1 MHVQHGFAA
10 VTNFKARILILGIGI
25 RMAVTARL
33 DDQPGALGPCSSPVA
48 ILWRSLLALALACA
62 APAGATDLVLQ
73 HGHIWTGNPRMP
85 WAESIAISGGRIEAV
100 GSERSM
106 GRSARAAREVVDLH
120 GRTVIPGIVDSHL
133 HMLFGAYALHGL
145 NLSTPQASI
154 TADKPDALVAQLRA
168 YAAAHPADAVIFAR
182 ADFSATPPSTP
193 DRALLDRAVPDRPL
207 VVHNTTEHSL
217 WVNTAALRLAGIT
230 DYPAPEPQEER
241 GIIRDASGH
250 PSGVLLEA
258 AMELVERAVV
268 AHVPEAERLDMLEAG
283 ARYLNRFG
291 ITTVVN
297 ATGDLGEMRLYA
309 ALRDRGTLTV
319 RTRTAYGAVA
329 VAHRLSPQFL
339 TDIESA
345 RAKYHD
351 DWVSANLV
359 KFFADGFS
367 GLVPPLVYE
376 SHAYA
381 DIVAELDRRGF
392 QVMTHAARN
401 DSVHMI
407 LDTYQRVSA
416 TNGPRDRRL
425 RLEHADLTDAADLP
439 RFAELGVTVVM
450 QPSFC
455 CAQTGLNYD
464 AAHMLATDRW
474 HSFLAQGTALAFA
487 SDWPCTFPPD
497 PLLGIQQAVTR
508 EVWRSADTAGIAGNP
523 FDGAGQGGAVRTG
536 GSYLPQE
543 RISLGEALTA
553 YTLGSARAAFF
564 DDRVGTL
571 EVGKLADLA
580 VLSQDIFAV
589 PAQSIAGTRVLMTM
603 VGGRIVFQQE
613 P

>member
-1 MHVQHGFAA
+1 
-10 VTNFKARILILGIGI
+10 
-25 RMAVTARL
+25 
-33 DDQPGALGPCSSPVA
+33 
-48 ILWRSLLALALACA
+48 
-62 APAGATDLVLQ
+62 
-73 HGHIWTGNPRMP
+73 MP
-85 WAESIAISGGRIEAV
+85 WAGSIAISGGRIEAI

-106 GRSARAAREVVDLH
+106 IRSARAARAVVDLH

-145 NLSTPQASI
+145 NLSTPEASI
-154 TADKPDALVAQLRA
+154 TADKPEELVARIHA
-168 YAAAHPADAVIFAR
+168 YAVEHPADAVVFAR

-193 DRALLDRAVPDRPL
+193 DRELLDRALPDRPL
-207 VVHNTTEHSL
+207 VVHNSSEHSL
-217 WVNTAALRLAGIT
+217 WVNSAALRLAGIT
-230 DYPAPEPQEER
+230 DYPVADPQEER

-250 PSGVLLEA
+250 PRGVLLEA

-268 AHVPEAERLDMLEAG
+268 AHVPAAERLDMLAAA

-291 ITTVVN
+291 ITSVVN

-309 ALRDRGTLTV
+309 ALRDRGQLTV

-329 VAHRLSPQFL
+329 VAHRLSPAL
-339 TDIESA
+339 LAELESA
-345 RAKYHD
+345 RASYHD
-351 DWVSANLV
+351 DWVAANLV

-376 SHAYA
+376 PHAYA
-381 DIVAELDRRGF
+381 ELVEELDRRGF
-392 QVMTHAARN
+392 QVMTHAARD

-407 LDTYQRVSA
+407 LDTYERVSA
-416 TNGPRDRRL
+416 RNGPRDRRL
-425 RLEHADLTDAADLP
+425 RIEHADLTDAADLP
-439 RFAELGVTVVM
+439 RLAQLGVTVVM

-455 CAQTGLNYD
+455 CAELGLNYD

-497 PLLGIQQAVTR
+497 PFLGIQQAVTR
-508 EVWRSADTAGIAGNP
+508 EVWKSADTVGIAGNP

-536 GSYLPQE
+536 GTYLPEE
-543 RISLGEALTA
+543 RISVGDALTA
-553 YTLGSARAAFF
+553 YTLGSARAAFL

-571 EVGKLADLA
+571 AVGKLADLA

-589 PAQSIAGTRVLMTM
+589 PAQSIAATRVVMTM
-603 VGGRIVFQQE
+603 VGGRIVYQQA